1 MWGFLTGLLGL
12 GDTISKITGQIA
24 QVRLERAKAETD
36 QERIHADERIK
47 ALEAKREVLIAE
59 GQKSSVNMFVR
70 AFLAVP
76 IGILLWKLFVYDK
89 AFGQWTHG
97 RTDALSPEMSQ
108 IMMVVI
114 GFYFLYETVRG
125 K

>member
-12 GDTISKITGQIA
+12 GGTISTITGQIA

-59 GQKSSVNMFVR
+59 GQKSPVNMFVR
-70 AFLAVP
+70 AFLALPV
-76 IGILLWKLFVYDK
+76 GILLWKVFVYDK
-89 AFGQWTHG
+89 AFGQWTQG
-97 RTDALSPEMSQ
+97 RTDALSPELWQ
-108 IMMVVI
+108 VVMVVV